1 MHVSPVHPHA
11 RRLPPPPQNEETSQ
25 EGTLFEAGTS
35 RRFGRCQG
43 DGGELPAAQAE
54 HQTPLCRG
62 RGGHRGVL
70 APQPEPGE
78 EACGMGCHQ
87 PPVRPGQGP
96 AAVLLSFLTKCFR
109 EFLNLPKLNSER
121 GDWSFQQP
129 CGGRAGSFRCCKP
142 TAGSTVYTV
151 TPDPNQ
157 ACDLRQADAS
167 PPPPDCTPGVA
178 RAWQAGIPPG
188 EHRGRGGRHP
198 PHHTRARSGGHAP
211 EATPRR
217 PRPQVSSAA
226 PGASGAQWG
235 LRCFS
240 PHESFTKGD
249 LPRI

>member
-1 MHVSPVHPHA
+1 MHVSPVHPHT

-129 CGGRAGSFRCCKP
+129 RRGPGWVFPLLQTHSRKHGLYGDPRPKPGLRPATRRCFAPAPP
-142 TAGSTVYTV
+142 TAPQVWPEPG
-151 TPDPNQ
+151 
-157 ACDLRQADAS
+157 RQASRQVSTA
-167 PPPPDCTPGVA
+167 GV
-178 RAWQAGIPPG
+178 G
-188 EHRGRGGRHP
+188 EGTLLTTQGRG
-198 PHHTRARSGGHAP
+198 P

-217 PRPQVSSAA
+217 PRPGGHAHRCPQPLLGPAE
-226 PGASGAQWG
+226 PSG
-235 LRCFS
+235 
-240 PHESFTKGD
+240 D
-249 LPRI
+249 